1 MKKDTPTG
9 HPTST
14 LLVLSLS
21 VVIGCHHPTSRDAR
35 TDPPRVRTAVVHRE
49 AAARTRSFT
58 GTVSARVQSDL
69 GFRVPGK
76 VLARFVS
83 SGQQVQRGQPLMRL
97 DDADLKLTLSSQ
109 AEAVVAAAARARQ
122 ATDDEERDRRLAA
135 SGAVP
140 VTTYDRG
147 KAGAEAAR
155 AQLKAAEAQ
164 ANVARNATRYALLI
178 ADADGV
184 IVETLAEPGQ
194 VVGAGQTVV
203 RLAHRGPREAV
214 IQLPETL
221 RPSLGSSAQAVLY
234 GQAQAATPT
243 RLRELSSAA
252 DPATRT
258 FQAKYVLEARL
269 ADAPL
274 GATVTVTVP
283 EDGAPPDLQVP
294 IGAVFDSG
302 NGPGVWIL
310 VDSPARVTWRPIKVN
325 RIDDDTAF
333 VLDGLTPGER
343 IVSLGAHLLHEG
355 QRVRVAEELSA
366 HEQAKGV
373 AGTP

>member
-1 MKKDTPTG
+1 MKKDKPMV

-14 LLVLSLS
+14 LLVLGLS
-21 VVIGCHHPTSRDAR
+21 ALCGCRHPTSSDPR
-35 TDPPRVRTAVVHRE
+35 TDPPRVRTAVVASE

-76 VLARFVS
+76 VLARLVS
-83 SGQQVQRGQPLMRL
+83 AGDQVERGQPLMRL
-97 DDADLKLTLSSQ
+97 DAVDLKLALSAQ
-109 AEAVVAAAARARQ
+109 EEAVVAAAARARQ
-122 ATDDEERDRRLAA
+122 ATDDEVRDRKLAA

-140 VTTYDRG
+140 ATAYDRV

-164 ANVARNATRYALLI
+164 ADVARNAIRYALLT

-203 RLAHRGPREAV
+203 RLAQRGPREAV

-221 RPSLGSSAQAVLY
+221 RPALGSSAQAALY
-234 GQAQAATPT
+234 GRADVVTPAQ
-243 RLRELSSAA
+243 LSSAA
-252 DPATRT
+252 DPTTRT
-258 FQAKYVLEARL
+258 FQAKYVLSGPL

-274 GATVTVTVP
+274 GATVTVVVP
-283 EDGAPPDLQVP
+283 EDGAPSDLRVP
-294 IGAVFDSG
+294 IGAVLDAG
-302 NGPGVWIL
+302 DGPGVWIIL
-310 VDSPARVTWRPIKVN
+310 DAPARVTWRPIKLD
-325 RIDDDTAF
+325 RIDDETAF
-333 VLDGLTPGER
+333 VRDGLTQGER
-343 IVSLGAHLLHEG
+343 VVSLGAHLLHEG
-355 QRVRVAEELSA
+355 QKVRVAEDAAA
-366 HEQAKGV
+366 HEWAQGA